1 MAETNISRKA
11 QGAGKKLLGFGLL
24 TILWLAAS
32 GYLVWHSKA
41 SMTGSECLSSI
52 PCLDPNEWGDLLA
65 GLFAPIAFLWL
76 VATVWIQ
83 SDELR
88 LQREELALTRLEM
101 EHTREVLK
109 EQAEESRKQAEFVGT
124 QTDILKRSQI
134 DEQLRAFL
142 SVFQHWVLHNF
153 NKMATVEQYQGL
165 VRTDQGYLTSRT
177 PVDPVGFFIEVC
189 GRIDDALEDKENSP
203 DKKIWGLFAE
213 QTNHQ
218 RQHLPS
224 YLQKVASYQGS
235 VSPALEMVIS
245 TTNVRVLGDRL
256 FEVMNA

>member
-1 MAETNISRKA
+1 M
-11 QGAGKKLLGFGLL
+11 LGFGLL

-88 LQREELALTRLEM
+88 LQREELALTRVEM
-101 EHTREVLK
+101 EHTREVLTQ
-109 EQAEESRKQAEFVGT
+109 QAEESRRQAEFVGT
-124 QTDILKRSQI
+124 QTDILKRGQI
-134 DEQLRAFL
+134 DEELRAFL

-153 NKMATVEQYQGL
+153 NRMTTTHRGGTWIREDVGF
-165 VRTDQGYLTSRT
+165 LTSRT
-177 PVDPVGFFIEVC
+177 PSDPVGFFIEVC
-189 GRIDDALEDKENSP
+189 GRIDQALEDRFSSP
-203 DKKIWGLFAE
+203 DKKIWSRFVDE
-213 QTNHQ
+213 TDHQ
-218 RQHLPS
+218 RRYLPA
-224 YLQKVASYQGS
+224 YLQKVASYGDR
-235 VSPALEMVIS
+235 VSPALQMVIS
-245 TTNVRVLGDRL
+245 TTNVGNLGDRL
-256 FEVMNA
+256 FDITNDD